1 MLLSSLLGINFE
13 FDHIN
18 LGKISISLSTI
29 DFLLKKFITIC
40 IIVMFMTLVINIGNR
55 LIDKAVQKQL
65 DTNFKFSYLFF
76 QFLVFR
82 INFQEKFKPDLKR
95 HLVTLQTI
103 FARQFR

>member
-55 LIDKAVQKQL
+55 LIDKAEIKEKLVPVL
-65 DTNFKFSYLFF
+65 RKFN
-76 QFLVFR
+76 V
-82 INFQEKFKPDLKR
+82 E
-95 HLVTLQTI
+95 V
-103 FARQFR
+103 